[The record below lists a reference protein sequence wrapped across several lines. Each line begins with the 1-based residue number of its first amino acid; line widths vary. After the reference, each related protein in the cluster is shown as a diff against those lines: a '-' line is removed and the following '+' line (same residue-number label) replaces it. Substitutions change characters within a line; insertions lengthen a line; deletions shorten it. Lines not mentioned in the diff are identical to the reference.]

1 MNSTTDVHNL
11 LVDIGKE
18 IEERIFPFLNNID
31 TKEKAINEILYGNYG
46 LDYDTANLLV
56 KMGYG
61 KVIFPKLLER
71 PVYYEKLLRT
81 LEENVSIPIFEDKQI
96 YRVYLV
102 LKKEKY
108 NKNEL
113 NVFAK
118 IRGISQK
125 NADKKLQ
132 TGDRLLA
139 EGDAMLIKEITIRLK
154 GYSVNY
160 TIEPEFKF

>member
-1 MNSTTDVHNL
+1 MFSL
-11 LVDIGKE
+11 ISDIGKV
-18 IEERIFPFLNNID
+18 IEEQIFPFLDNID

-61 KVIFPKLLER
+61 KEIFLKLLER

-81 LEENVSIPIFEDKQI
+81 LERNVSIPIFEDKQI
-96 YRVYLV
+96 YIVYLV
-102 LKKEKY
+102 LKKEKH
-108 NKNEL
+108 NKNEI

-160 TIEPEFKF
+160 TIEPEFKY